1 MSIELICSIPELRE
15 RLSRVRRRG
24 VSIGLVPTMGALHAG
39 HIRLIDS
46 AVEDSDFV
54 VVSLFVNPIQFNQ
67 EADYKRYPQEV
78 SPDLEVC
85 RERGVDVLFA
95 PPLEEMY
102 PRPQRAFVEVEGLTQ
117 HLCGKHRPG
126 HFRGV
131 TTVVMKLFN
140 IVQPNRVYFGQKDA
154 QQLAV
159 IRRMVDDL
167 SVPLAIVEVPTVR
180 ESDGL
185 ALSSRNERLSAEQR
199 GLASSLHRAL
209 QVAEQHI
216 ANGERDPRS
225 IKDKALAT
233 IERKRGMRV
242 EYFEIVDSDEMQPVD
257 EISGPVRVAAAVWI
271 GSTRLIDNVLCEP
284 AEEKAKASV

>member
-1 MSIELICSIPELRE
+1 MSIELICSVLELRE

-39 HIRLIDS
+39 HIQLIDS
-46 AVEDSDFV
+46 AVKGSDFV
-54 VVSLFVNPIQFNQ
+54 VVSVFVNPIQFNQ
-67 EADYKRYPQEV
+67 EADYKRYPNVV
-78 SPDLEVC
+78 SQDLEVC

-95 PPLEEMY
+95 PSLEEMY
-102 PRPQRAFVEVEGLTQ
+102 PRPQRTFVEVEGLTQ
-117 HLCGKHRPG
+117 QLCGKHRPG

-140 IVQPNRVYFGQKDA
+140 IVQPDRAYFGQKDA

-167 SVPLAIVEVPTVR
+167 NLPLATVEVPTVR

-185 ALSSRNERLSAEQR
+185 ALSSRNKRLSAEQR
-199 GLASSLHRAL
+199 GLASSLHRSL
-209 QVAEQHI
+209 QVAERRI
-216 ANGERDPRS
+216 AKGERDVRS
-225 IKDKALAT
+225 IKDEALAT

-242 EYFEIVDSDEMQPVD
+242 EYFEIVHPDEMQPVD

-284 AEEKAKASV
+284 VEEKASV

>member
-46 AVEDSDFV
+46 AVKDSDFV

-140 IVQPNRVYFGQKDA
+140 IVQPDRAYFGQKDA

-209 QVAEQHI
+209 QVAEQRI

>member
-1 MSIELICSIPELRE
+1 MSVALICSISELRK
-15 RLSRVRRRG
+15 RLSGLRRKGR
-24 VSIGLVPTMGALHAG
+24 SIGLVPTMGALHAG
-39 HIRLIDS
+39 HIQLIDR
-46 AVEDSDFV
+46 AVKDSDFV

-67 EADYKRYPQEV
+67 EADYKRYPHAV

-95 PPLEEMY
+95 PSVEEMY
-102 PRPQRAFVEVEGLTQ
+102 PLPQRAFVDVERLTQ

-140 IVQPNRVYFGQKDA
+140 IVQPSRAYFGQKDA
-154 QQLAV
+154 QQLTV

-167 SVPLAIVEVPTVR
+167 HVPLTIVEVPTVR

-209 QVAEQHI
+209 QAAEQRI
-216 ANGERDPRS
+216 AKGERDARS
-225 IKDKALAT
+225 IKDEALAI

-242 EYFEIVDSDEMQPVD
+242 EYFEIVDLDEMEPVD

-284 AEEKAKASV
+284 VKQRASA

>member
-1 MSIELICSIPELRE
+1 MSVALICSISELRK
-15 RLSRVRRRG
+15 RLSGLRRKGR
-24 VSIGLVPTMGALHAG
+24 SIGLVPTMGALHAG
-39 HIRLIDS
+39 HIQLIDR
-46 AVEDSDFV
+46 AVKDSDFV

-67 EADYKRYPQEV
+67 EADYKRYPHAV

-95 PPLEEMY
+95 PSVEEMY
-102 PRPQRAFVEVEGLTQ
+102 PLPQRAFVDVERLTQ

-140 IVQPNRVYFGQKDA
+140 IVQPSRAYFGQKDA

-167 SVPLAIVEVPTVR
+167 HVPLTIVEVPTVR

-199 GLASSLHRAL
+199 GLASSLHRSL
-209 QVAEQHI
+209 QAAEQRI
-216 ANGERDPRS
+216 AKGERDARS
-225 IKDKALAT
+225 IKDEALAI

-242 EYFEIVDSDEMQPVD
+242 EYFEIVDPDEMEPVD

-284 AEEKAKASV
+284 VKQRASA